1 MSKLVN
7 NKKSKNVWLMNKL
20 ANNKRNRKNHSKL
33 KRNLLQEILVVHIT
47 KIVPQLELPGKLL
60 YIKDNQ
66 VMTHIL
72 IVMAMELHVKNSSK
86 KKLLVSF
93 FLLLRIRSN
102 YSSILLSQIS
112 IQNGILFLNAC
123 NINQ

>member
-1 MSKLVN
+1 MSKLVTTRRAKRLADEQARKQQEQN
-7 NKKSKNVWLMNKL
+7 VRLMNKLVSNKKSKK
-20 ANNKRNRKNHSKL
+20 HSKL
-33 KRNLLQEILVVHIT
+33 KHNLLQEILVVHIT
-47 KIVPQLELPGKLL
+47 KTVPQLELPGKLL

-93 FLLLRIRSN
+93 FLLSN
-102 YSSILLSQIS
+102 IIFPLSLPFIKL
-112 IQNGILFLNAC
+112 I
-123 NINQ
+123 